1 MEGKSNKS
9 TNSSLV
15 FNNYIVNNVNFKYNE
30 KSSKESWQLTFEV
43 HNETR
48 YNNEKNRM
56 QIRLSVNIFKGIV
69 DAPFYMDVTITGD
82 FRLNGEED
90 ISKYEANAIAI
101 MYPYLRAIVSTYTS
115 SANINPL
122 ILPAINVNAM
132 LENSKKEEKKN

>member
-1 MEGKSNKS
+1 
-9 TNSSLV
+9 
-15 FNNYIVNNVNFKYNE
+15 
-30 KSSKESWQLTFEV
+30 
-43 HNETR
+43 
-48 YNNEKNRM
+48 M